1 LKQKND
7 ILLKQINFVILLTLI
22 PLVLSIGIAPI
33 LPFVELI
40 PEADALKSKG
50 RSSTQYGSATRGI
63 VCGGQLCSEVST
75 SAPDPLY
82 ERAQQGMSGGLQ
94 KVGPSLTVVNC
105 STSDKPSDV
114 YCAYVS
120 ISGKKIPGIVKSNY
134 NSDMISIFY
143 QDAKQ
148 ITLNLSANMGTNII
162 TVLVD
167 GEESNDFKVSG
178 NTVTIETPAG
188 TGNIEIIGKDTT
200 NKIFG

>member
-1 LKQKND
+1 MSS
-7 ILLKQINFVILLTLI
+7 LKQINFVILLTLI

-33 LPFVELI
+33 LPAIDIF

-63 VCGGQLCSEVST
+63 VCGAQLCSEVST
-75 SAPDPLY
+75 SVPDPLY
-82 ERAQQGMSGGLQ
+82 ERAQQGMSGRLQ

-105 STSDKPSDV
+105 STSDKQFDV

-134 NSDMISIFY
+134 NSDMISIY
-143 QDAKQ
+143 YHDAKQ

-178 NTVTIETPAG
+178 NTVTIEFPAG

>member
-1 LKQKND
+1 
-7 ILLKQINFVILLTLI
+7 
-22 PLVLSIGIAPI
+22 
-33 LPFVELI
+33 
-40 PEADALKSKG
+40 
-50 RSSTQYGSATRGI
+50 
-63 VCGGQLCSEVST
+63 
-75 SAPDPLY
+75 
-82 ERAQQGMSGGLQ
+82 M
-94 KVGPSLTVVNC
+94 VNC
-105 STSDKPSDV
+105 STSDKQFDV

-134 NSDMISIFY
+134 NSDMISIY
-143 QDAKQ
+143 YHDAKQ

-178 NTVTIETPAG
+178 NTVTIEFPAG